1 MYIPTKL
8 ASKVIRIALREKY
21 PKGFHVRKDRG
32 TASGWITIWA
42 KNYWDFTE
50 EEKRAFKEVFDREP
64 TGNCFVISPES
75 REYYVKKAIE
85 SSMKAKRVYET
96 EMLAEKLRRKW

>member
-8 ASKVIRIALREKY
+8 ASKVVRIALRERC
-21 PKGFHVRKDRG
+21 PKGFHVRMDRG
-32 TASGWITIWA
+32 TAYGWISIWA
-42 KNYWDFTE
+42 RDYWDFTE
-50 EEKRAFKEVFDREP
+50 EEKRAFKEVFDREL

-85 SSMKAKRVYET
+85 SSEKAKKVYEVG
-96 EMLAEKLRRKW
+96 MLAEKMRRNW